1 MSEFWHLLRR
11 QSFVFAA
18 VLTLALAVA
27 NAIAQPS
34 FIDPANWEASLAVFA
49 PLALAAMAS
58 TPAILS
64 GRGGLDIS
72 IGPLMN
78 LVSIVFVTGLVGG
91 PLGGPL
97 FAIPILL
104 GLGLAIGTLNGVL
117 VAVLRYQP
125 VIATIC
131 MLFVLGGVN
140 LMLAPQP
147 RQAPP
152 NWTAQLAGSIGPLP
166 GGLATVLAVLLVWWL
181 LRRTAFHRTL
191 YFAGGDDATAF
202 SAGINV
208 TAVRILAYAI
218 GGLFAAV
225 GGLALAGLVQSA
237 DAGYGAEYV
246 LLGLAAVA
254 LGGTP
259 IGGGRGGM
267 LGSLLGAAVIFLIR
281 NLLLSLEVPIVWLQ
295 VIYGALLI
303 AGVVFSS
310 VAMARGRTQ
319 AAP

>member
-1 MSEFWHLLRR
+1 MPELWQRARR
-11 QSFVFAA
+11 QSWVFAGL
-18 VLTLALAVA
+18 LTLVLLVA
-27 NAIAQPS
+27 NLVAQPG
-34 FIDPANWEASLAVFA
+34 FAAPGNWEASLAVFA
-49 PLALAAMAS
+49 PLALVAMAS
-58 TPAILS
+58 TPSILS

-72 IGPLMN
+72 IAPLMN
-78 LVSIVFVTGLVGG
+78 LVSIVFVTSLVGG
-91 PLGGPL
+91 RYGEPL

-104 GLGLAIGTLNGVL
+104 GLGVAVGAVNGVL
-117 VAVLRYQP
+117 VALLRYQP

-166 GGLATVLAVLLVWWL
+166 GGLVTIGAVLLFWWA

-191 YFAGGDDATAF
+191 YAVGGDDATAF
-202 SAGINV
+202 SAGNRV
-208 TAVRILAYAI
+208 AAVRIIAYAI

-225 GGLALAGLVQSA
+225 GGLALVGLVQSA

-246 LLGLAAVA
+246 LIGLAAVA

-259 IGGGRGGM
+259 IGGGRGG
-267 LGSLLGAAVIFLIR
+267 LAGSLLGAAAIFLIR

-303 AGVVFSS
+303 AGVVFSA
-310 VAMARGRTQ
+310 VAMKPARAQG
-319 AAP
+319 AP